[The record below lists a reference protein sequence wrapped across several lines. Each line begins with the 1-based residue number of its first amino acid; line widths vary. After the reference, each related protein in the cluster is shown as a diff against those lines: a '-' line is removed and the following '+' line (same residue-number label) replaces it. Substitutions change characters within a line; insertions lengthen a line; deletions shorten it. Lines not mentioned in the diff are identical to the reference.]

1 MSVGVNRETSLSRR
15 APSNKSEPAVASLG
29 SGQVGKSRVQS
40 GLSQGRDVESPLCA
54 RTVPSAF
61 AAPLMPAMRS
71 GRMLPRV
78 LSPPPR
84 ELSREPSKR
93 DPASARGKMDSGP
106 LCAKMPPSNNP
117 PPPPPPPPMALP
129 KDARS
134 WFRMALPAKVEKSCC
149 PLPVAAEVSSCSQLP
164 ALMGKIPAPLW
175 GKMEPSNIPPPPP
188 PPPAQRVGEHRRELA
203 ADGAVEDAVLR
214 QLQTRAPERC
224 QDLGPVRRLDPD
236 GSRQRSREGLKQFR
250 PVGRVQ

>member
-15 APSNKSEPAVASLG
+15 APSNKSEPAASSLG

-188 PPPAQRVGEHRRELA
+188 PPLLSALVSSVVSWLRMAPSRTPSSGSCRPAPRK
-203 ADGAVEDAVLR
+203 GARIWVQFGAWIPTDPAN
-214 QLQTRAPERC
+214 
-224 QDLGPVRRLDPD
+224 GPAK
-236 GSRQRSREGLKQFR
+236 G
-250 PVGRVQ
+250 

>member
-15 APSNKSEPAVASLG
+15 APSNMSEPAVASLG

-84 ELSREPSKR
+84 EESREPSKR

-106 LCAKMPPSNNP
+106 LCAKMPPSNN
-117 PPPPPPPPMALP
+117 PPMALP

-175 GKMEPSNIPPPPP
+175 GKMEPSNIPPPPLIALVSSVVSWLP
-188 PPPAQRVGEHRRELA
+188 MEPSRTPSSGSCRPA
-203 ADGAVEDAVLR
+203 
-214 QLQTRAPERC
+214 P
-224 QDLGPVRRLDPD
+224 
-236 GSRQRSREGLKQFR
+236 REGARIWVQFGAWI
-250 PVGRVQ
+250 PTEPANGPAKG